1 MKTAK
6 MVAAAW
12 IAVALGAGAAWAGLN
27 GVVTAINERAITLG
41 NAAYAIEKS
50 TSIEDLGGRTIGLT
64 EIRPGTPVELD
75 FDDEGKLA
83 TIRATVV
90 R

>member
-12 IAVALGAGAAWAGLN
+12 IALALGAGAAWAELS
-27 GVVTAINERAITLG
+27 GVVTAITERAITLG
-41 NAAYAIEKS
+41 NAAYAIES
-50 TSIEDLGGRTIGLT
+50 TTSIEDRGGRTVGFI
-64 EIRPGTPVELD
+64 EIRPGTPVELE

-83 TIRATVV
+83 VIRATLV